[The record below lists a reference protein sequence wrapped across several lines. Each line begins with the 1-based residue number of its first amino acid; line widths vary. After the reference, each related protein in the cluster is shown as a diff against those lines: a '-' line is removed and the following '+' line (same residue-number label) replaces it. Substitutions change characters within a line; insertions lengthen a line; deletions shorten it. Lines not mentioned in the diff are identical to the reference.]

1 MNQMDERRIK
11 WGIIGLGNIAIEFA
25 DAIKETGTLV
35 IAHIKNLVAECYRV
49 EIYMK
54 KKNVSLILLILEL
67 KI

>member
-35 IAHIKNLVAECYRV
+35 IAHIKNLAAECYRV

-54 KKNVSLILLILEL
+54 K
-67 KI
+67 